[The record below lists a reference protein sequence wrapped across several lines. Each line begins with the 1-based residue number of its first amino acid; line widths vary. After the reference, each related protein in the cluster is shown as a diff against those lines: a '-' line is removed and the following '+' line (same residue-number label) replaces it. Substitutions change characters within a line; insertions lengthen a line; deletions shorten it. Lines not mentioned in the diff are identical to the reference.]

1 MVIIK
6 DVTFLSCWGYRIF
19 TQLPH
24 SACATHVFSHPT
36 LGRDSLQTCSTPDLL
51 APWESPCKLLKKL
64 PLFHDPRSLCNLLCV
79 SVPGFT
85 ALKLFKFH
93 AVSSIDSSKMASDDS
108 SSSGVSAE
116 TRIGSL
122 EAAMG
127 RLRIKLDD
135 NDKKLDA
142 VSKAGEKSWDLLNNE
157 LRQLRDDLTGNL
169 KYFKE
174 ETRTN
179 FKDAANTHGDFGN
192 RISALEIE
200 VAKLKSKLEK

>member
-64 PLFHDPRSLCNLLCV
+64 PLLHDPRSLRKLLCV
-79 SVPGFT
+79 SAPGFT
-85 ALKLFKFH
+85 ALKLFKH

-122 EAAMG
+122 EVAMG
-127 RLRIKLDD
+127 RLRIKPDD

-157 LRQLRDDLTGNL
+157 LRQLCADLTGNL
-169 KYFKE
+169 NEFKD

-179 FKDAANTHGDFGN
+179 FKDEANTHGDFGN

-200 VAKLKSKLEK
+200 VAKLKSKIEK